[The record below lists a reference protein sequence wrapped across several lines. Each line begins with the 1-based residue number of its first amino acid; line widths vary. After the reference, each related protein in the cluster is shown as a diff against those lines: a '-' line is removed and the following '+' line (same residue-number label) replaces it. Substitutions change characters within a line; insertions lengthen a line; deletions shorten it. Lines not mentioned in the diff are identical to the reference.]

1 MPSLPVFT
9 DDDRAELSRA
19 CRLLDRL
26 PRVQVQTT
34 LGRVLSQGFI
44 LMLEAVMAPRV
55 RRTGVGIEV
64 RSVVSLGRRITLR
77 ILRPPGRLRG
87 VHLDFHGGG
96 WCTGNARMNDLPN
109 AELAAACEVAV
120 VSVDYGLAPR
130 TPLADM
136 LAQCEAAAVWLSEN
150 ARREFGSTR
159 MTIGGESAGA
169 HLAVCTMLRRRLL
182 FHAALLYYG
191 LYDLSGSEA
200 LRGAPANT
208 LVVHVPTALSS
219 LSQLTPKM
227 TDRER
232 RAPSISPAFA
242 DLSGLP
248 PALFIAGTADPL
260 LAESEA
266 LRARWKEANGNAD
279 ILIVPGAPH
288 AFNRL
293 PVAVARK
300 TDAYAR
306 AWLSDYFSAASQ

>member
-1 MPSLPVFT
+1 LPPLPVFT
-9 DDDRAELSRA
+9 DEDRDELRRA
-19 CRLLDRL
+19 CRWLDRL
-26 PRVQVQTT
+26 PRVRVQGT
-34 LGRVLSQGFI
+34 LGRVLSQGVV
-44 LMLEAVMAPRV
+44 LTLETLTAPRV
-55 RRTGVGIEV
+55 RRTGVEVEV
-64 RSVVSLGRRITLR
+64 RSVVALGRRIGLR
-77 ILRPPGRLRG
+77 ILRPPGKLRG

-109 AELAAACEVAV
+109 AELASTCGVAV
-120 VSVDYGLAPR
+120 ISVDYGLAPR
-130 TPLADM
+130 TSLKDM
-136 LAQCEAAAVWLSEN
+136 LSQCEAAAVWLAEN
-150 ARREFGSTR
+150 AKREFGSTR

-169 HLAVCTMLRRRLL
+169 HLAVCTVLRRRLL

-200 LRGAPANT
+200 LRCAPAST

-219 LSQLTPKM
+219 LNQLTPKM
-227 TDRER
+227 TDAER
-232 RAPSISPAFA
+232 RAPDISPAFA
-242 DLSGLP
+242 DLAGLP
-248 PALFIAGTADPL
+248 PVLFIAGTADPL

-279 ILIVPGAPH
+279 ILIVPEAPH

>member
-1 MPSLPVFT
+1 MSHGV
-9 DDDRAELSRA
+9 
-19 CRLLDRL
+19 
-26 PRVQVQTT
+26 
-34 LGRVLSQGFI
+34 I
-44 LMLEAVMAPRV
+44 LALEAFHAPRV
-55 RRTGVGIEV
+55 RRMGVEIEN
-64 RSVVSLGRRITLR
+64 RSVVALGRRITLR
-77 ILRPPGRLRG
+77 ILRPPAKLRG

-96 WCTGNARMNDLPN
+96 WCSGNARTDDVPN
-109 AELAAACEVAV
+109 AELALACNVAV
-120 VSVDYGLAPR
+120 VAVDYSHAPR
-130 TPLADM
+130 TPLTDI
-136 LAQCEAAAVWLSEN
+136 LAECEAAAVWLSEN

-191 LYDLSGSEA
+191 IYDLAGSEG
-200 LRGAPANT
+200 LRAAPRDT
-208 LVVHVPTALSS
+208 LVIHAPTALSS
-219 LSQLTPKM
+219 LRQLTPKM
-227 TDRER
+227 TDKER

-260 LAESEA
+260 LAETEN

-279 ILIVPGAPH
+279 ILLVPEAPH

-293 PVAVARK
+293 PAEIARK
-300 TDAYAR
+300 TNAYAR